1 MTSSLENS
9 QKAKKKKKKENVIN
23 SHHQKIY
30 NQEESTI
37 NKAFA
42 PKEYEASP
50 SPQWLRREERW
61 EQAIVI

>member
-9 QKAKKKKKKENVIN
+9 QKAKKKKKKRKCDKQPSSKNIQ
-23 SHHQKIY
+23 SGGKH
-30 NQEESTI
+30 I

-50 SPQWLRREERW
+50 SPQWLRREER
-61 EQAIVI
+61 